1 MIKLVHRQS
10 KWLAFLIILFSAAL
24 VIGGCSSSNHPPHI
38 SSLTASAQWV
48 SLSGSCQLQCAASD
62 PDGDELSYS
71 WTASGDIS
79 GEGSVVTWTAP
90 AALGNYTIGVKVTDG
105 RGGEATAQLTVG
117 VATNRPPVIDS
128 LTSKYSQVKEGMVAQ
143 IECAAADPDGDELTY
158 LWSAS
163 GGSITG
169 EGAVADWTAP
179 DKYGIYTIN
188 VEVLDGRGRD
198 DIESMEMRVAC
209 CVVESDGLKH

>member
-1 MIKLVHRQS
+1 MVKLVNHQS
-10 KWLAFLIILFSAAL
+10 KWLVFLIILFSAAL
-24 VIGGCSSSNHPPHI
+24 LIGGCSSSNHPPHI
-38 SSLTASAQWV
+38 SSLTASAGWV

-71 WTASGDIS
+71 WSASGGIS
-79 GEGSVVTWTAP
+79 GEGPVVTWTAP
-90 AALGNYTIGVKVTDG
+90 AALGDYTIFVKVTDG

-128 LTSKYSQVKEGMVAQ
+128 LTSKYSQVKEAMVAQ
-143 IECAAADPDGDELTY
+143 IECAASDPDGDELIY

-169 EGAVADWTAP
+169 EGAVADWVAP
-179 DKYGIYTIN
+179 EKYGVYIIT
-188 VEVLDGRGRD
+188 VEVLDGRGGND
-198 DIESMEMRVAC
+198 MESMEMRVAC
-209 CVVESDGLKH
+209 CVVETDGLKH